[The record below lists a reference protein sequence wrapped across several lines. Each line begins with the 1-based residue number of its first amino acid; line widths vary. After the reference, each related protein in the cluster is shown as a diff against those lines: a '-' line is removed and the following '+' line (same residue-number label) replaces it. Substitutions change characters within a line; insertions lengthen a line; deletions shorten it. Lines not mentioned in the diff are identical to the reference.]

1 MGKSTLFNAL
11 TASKNAEA
19 ANFPFCTID
28 PNIGIVDVVDERLDK
43 LTELSKSKKK
53 IYTNITF
60 VDIAGLVKGAS
71 KGEGLGNKFLSH
83 IREVDAIIHLVR
95 CFDSEKI
102 THVNSK
108 INPVEDLETI
118 KTEIILSDIDIIQ
131 KKLEKGKKKLL
142 EEKQIKILE
151 EKLNQ
156 LNEGKE
162 IFINGSDEKK
172 FLSSLG
178 LLSIKPKIIVC
189 NVDEESLANG
199 NAFTKEVQNKYS
211 NEKVVTICADIEDQI
226 MGLDN
231 SERETFMKE
240 IGLNKTGLNQ
250 LIKEGYELLN
260 LDTFFTSGPE
270 ESRAWTVEKNT
281 PAPKAAS
288 VIHTDFEKKFLTTL
302 GLLSIKPKIIV
313 CNVDEE
319 SLATGNA
326 FTEDVKRKYTAE
338 KIVTICAD
346 IEDQIMG
353 LDNNERETFMKE
365 IGLNKTGLNQLIKE
379 GYDLLNLDT
388 FFTSGPEESRAWT
401 IEKNTLAPQAASVI
415 HTDFEKNF
423 IRAEAVTCEDFIKFG
438 SAEKCKENGKLR
450 IEGKDYIVKD
460 GDVLYF
466 RVNP

>member
-1 MGKSTLFNAL
+1 MGFKCGIVGLPNVGKSTLFNAL

-28 PNIGIVDVVDERLDK
+28 PNIGIVDVVDERLDQLTK
-43 LTELSKSKKK
+43 LSNSKKK

-83 IREVDAIIHLVR
+83 IREVDAIVHLVR
-95 CFDSEKI
+95 CFESDKI

-108 INPVEDLETI
+108 INPLDDLETI
-118 KTEIILSDIDIIQ
+118 KTEIILSDLDIVQ

-142 EEKQIKILE
+142 EEKEVKILE
-151 EKLNQ
+151 DKLKQ
-156 LNEGKE
+156 LNDGKE
-162 IFINGSDEKK
+162 VVSSNKEEEK
-172 FLSSLG
+172 FLTTLG

-189 NVDEESLANG
+189 NVDEDSLAKG
-199 NAFTKEVQNKYS
+199 NSYTESVKKNYS
-211 NEKVVTICADIEDQI
+211 EEKVVTICADIEDQI

-231 SERETFMKE
+231 DERETFMKE

-288 VIHTDFEKKFLTTL
+288 VIHTDFEK
-302 GLLSIKPKIIV
+302 
-313 CNVDEE
+313 
-319 SLATGNA
+319 
-326 FTEDVKRKYTAE
+326 
-338 KIVTICAD
+338 
-346 IEDQIMG
+346 
-353 LDNNERETFMKE
+353 
-365 IGLNKTGLNQLIKE
+365 
-379 GYDLLNLDT
+379 
-388 FFTSGPEESRAWT
+388 
-401 IEKNTLAPQAASVI
+401 
-415 HTDFEKNF
+415 NF
-423 IRAEAVTCEDFIKFG
+423 IRAETVSCEDFIKYG

>member
-1 MGKSTLFNAL
+1 MGFKCGIVGLPNVGKSTLFNAL

-28 PNIGIVDVVDERLDK
+28 PNIGVVDVIDERLDHLSK
-43 LTELSKSKKK
+43 LSKSKKK

-95 CFDSEKI
+95 CFESDKI
-102 THVNSK
+102 THVNSE
-108 INPVEDLETI
+108 INPSNDLETI
-118 KTEIILSDIDIIQ
+118 KTEIILSDIDLIQ

-142 EEKQIKILE
+142 NEKEIEILE
-151 EKLNQ
+151 KKLKQLNQ
-156 LNEGKE
+156 NKDTTIDNE
-162 IFINGSDEKK
+162 DEKK
-172 FLSSLG
+172 
-178 LLSIKPKIIVC
+178 LLS
-189 NVDEESLANG
+189 
-199 NAFTKEVQNKYS
+199 
-211 NEKVVTICADIEDQI
+211 
-226 MGLDN
+226 
-231 SERETFMKE
+231 
-240 IGLNKTGLNQ
+240 
-250 LIKEGYELLN
+250 
-260 LDTFFTSGPE
+260 
-270 ESRAWTVEKNT
+270 
-281 PAPKAAS
+281 
-288 VIHTDFEKKFLTTL
+288 TL

-313 CNVDEE
+313 CNVDEG
-319 SLATGNA
+319 SLGTGNK
-326 FTEDVKRKYTAE
+326 FTQNIKSKYPNE
-338 KIVTICAD
+338 KIINICAD

-353 LDNNERETFMKE
+353 LDKNEKETFMKE
-365 IGLNKTGLNQLIKE
+365 IGLDKTGLNQLIRE
-379 GYDLLNLDT
+379 GYDLLKLDT

-401 IEKNTLAPQAASVI
+401 VKKNTLAPKAAGVI

-466 RVNP
+466 RINP

>member
-1 MGKSTLFNAL
+1 MGFKCGIVGLPNVGKSTLFNAL

-28 PNIGIVDVVDERLDK
+28 PNIGIVDVIDERLDQLAK
-43 LTELSKSKKK
+43 LSSSKKK

-108 INPVEDLETI
+108 ISPSSDLETI
-118 KTEIILSDIDIIQ
+118 KTEIVLSDLDIVQ

-142 EEKQIKILE
+142 ENKEIKILE

-156 LNEGKE
+156 LDKNQEVK
-162 IFINGSDEKK
+162 INNDEENK
-172 FLSSLG
+172 FLSSIG

-189 NVDEESLANG
+189 NLDEENLSKG
-199 NAFTKEVQNKYS
+199 NQYTEEVQNKYP
-211 NEKVVTICADIEDQI
+211 NEKIIKICADIEDQLS
-226 MGLDN
+226 GLDK
-231 SERETFMKE
+231 SEKEAFMQE
-240 IGLNKTGLNQ
+240 IGLNKTGINQ
-250 LIKEGYELLN
+250 LIKEGYDLLK

-270 ESRAWTVEKNT
+270 ESRAWTVRKNT
-281 PAPKAAS
+281 IAPK
-288 VIHTDFEKKFLTTL
+288 
-302 GLLSIKPKIIV
+302 
-313 CNVDEE
+313 
-319 SLATGNA
+319 
-326 FTEDVKRKYTAE
+326 
-338 KIVTICAD
+338 
-346 IEDQIMG
+346 
-353 LDNNERETFMKE
+353 
-365 IGLNKTGLNQLIKE
+365 
-379 GYDLLNLDT
+379 
-388 FFTSGPEESRAWT
+388 
-401 IEKNTLAPQAASVI
+401 AASVI

-423 IRAEAVTCEDFIKFG
+423 IRAEAVSCEDFIKYG

-450 IEGKDYIVKD
+450 IEGKAYIVKD
-460 GDVLYF
+460 GDVLYI

>member
-1 MGKSTLFNAL
+1 MGFKCGIVGLPNVGKSTLFNAL

-28 PNIGIVDVVDERLDK
+28 PNIGIVDVVDKRLDD
-43 LTELSKSKKK
+43 LSKLSNSKKK

-95 CFDSEKI
+95 CFESDKI
-102 THVNSK
+102 THVNSE
-108 INPVEDLETI
+108 INPLNDLETI

-131 KKLEKGKKKLL
+131 KKLEKTKKKLL
-142 EEKQIKILE
+142 SNKEIEILE
-151 EKLNQ
+151 IKLDKLNQ
-156 LNEGKE
+156 GKDQTDENEE
-162 IFINGSDEKK
+162 QNK

-189 NVDEESLANG
+189 NIDEKNLAKGNKFTESV
-199 NAFTKEVQNKYS
+199 KNKYS
-211 NEKVVTICADIEDQI
+211 SEKVVTICADIEDQI
-226 MGLDN
+226 MGLDKN
-231 SERETFMKE
+231 EREIFMKE

-250 LIKEGYELLN
+250 LI
-260 LDTFFTSGPE
+260 
-270 ESRAWTVEKNT
+270 R
-281 PAPKAAS
+281 
-288 VIHTDFEKKFLTTL
+288 
-302 GLLSIKPKIIV
+302 
-313 CNVDEE
+313 
-319 SLATGNA
+319 
-326 FTEDVKRKYTAE
+326 
-338 KIVTICAD
+338 
-346 IEDQIMG
+346 
-353 LDNNERETFMKE
+353 
-365 IGLNKTGLNQLIKE
+365 E
-379 GYDLLNLDT
+379 GYDLLKLDT

-401 IEKNTLAPQAASVI
+401 IKKNTLAPKAASVI

-423 IRAEAVTCEDFIKFG
+423 IRAEAVTCEDFINYG

>member
-1 MGKSTLFNAL
+1 MGFKCGIVGLPNVGKSTLFNAL

-43 LTELSKSKKK
+43 LTKLSNSKKK

-83 IREVDAIIHLVR
+83 IREVDAIVHLVR
-95 CFDSEKI
+95 CFESEKI

-118 KTEIILSDIDIIQ
+118 KTEIMLSDLDIIQ
-131 KKLEKGKKKLL
+131 KLEKGKKKLL
-142 EEKQIKILE
+142 QEKEVKILE
-151 EKLNQ
+151 RKLKQ

-162 IFINGSDEKK
+162 LIFDDE
-172 FLSSLG
+172 
-178 LLSIKPKIIVC
+178 
-189 NVDEESLANG
+189 
-199 NAFTKEVQNKYS
+199 
-211 NEKVVTICADIEDQI
+211 
-226 MGLDN
+226 
-231 SERETFMKE
+231 
-240 IGLNKTGLNQ
+240 
-250 LIKEGYELLN
+250 
-260 LDTFFTSGPE
+260 
-270 ESRAWTVEKNT
+270 
-281 PAPKAAS
+281 
-288 VIHTDFEKKFLTTL
+288 FEKFLTTL

-319 SLATGNA
+319 SLTAGNI
-326 FTEDVKRKYTAE
+326 FTEDVKKYPDE
-338 KIVTICAD
+338 KVVTICAD

-353 LDNNERETFMKE
+353 LDNNEKETFMKE

-401 IEKNTLAPQAASVI
+401 VEKNTLAPQAASVI

-438 SAEKCKENGKLR
+438 SAENVRKMEN
-450 IEGKDYIVKD
+450 
-460 GDVLYF
+460 
-466 RVNP
+466 

>member
-1 MGKSTLFNAL
+1 MGFKCGIVGLPNVGKSTLFNAL

-28 PNIGIVDVVDERLDK
+28 PNIGIVDVVDSRLDK
-43 LTELSKSKKK
+43 LTNLSNSKKK

-95 CFDSEKI
+95 CFESDKI

-108 INPVEDLETI
+108 INPVDDLETI
-118 KTEIILSDIDIIQ
+118 KTEITLSDIEVIQ
-131 KKLEKGKKKLL
+131 KKLDKGKKKILDKK
-142 EEKQIKILE
+142 EVKILE
-151 EKLNQ
+151 EKLDQ
-156 LNEGKE
+156 LNNGEE
-162 IFINGSDEKK
+162 IKLNDEKEKK
-172 FLSSLG
+172 FLSNLG

-189 NVDEESLANG
+189 NVDEESLAKG
-199 NAFTKEVQNKYS
+199 NSFTENVKKNHP
-211 NEKVVTICADIEDQI
+211 NEKIVIICADIEDQI

-231 SERETFMKE
+231 NERENFMKE

-270 ESRAWTVEKNT
+270 ESRAWTVK
-281 PAPKAAS
+281 
-288 VIHTDFEKKFLTTL
+288 
-302 GLLSIKPKIIV
+302 
-313 CNVDEE
+313 
-319 SLATGNA
+319 
-326 FTEDVKRKYTAE
+326 
-338 KIVTICAD
+338 
-346 IEDQIMG
+346 
-353 LDNNERETFMKE
+353 
-365 IGLNKTGLNQLIKE
+365 
-379 GYDLLNLDT
+379 
-388 FFTSGPEESRAWT
+388 
-401 IEKNTLAPQAASVI
+401 KNTLAPKAASVI

-423 IRAEAVTCEDFIKFG
+423 IRAETVTCEDFFKYG

>member
-1 MGKSTLFNAL
+1 MGFKCGIVGLPNVGKSTLFNAL

-19 ANFPFCTID
+19 ANFPFCTIN
-28 PNIGIVDVVDERLDK
+28 PNIGIVDVIDQRLDQLTK
-43 LTELSKSKKK
+43 LSNSKKK

-95 CFDSEKI
+95 CFESDKI
-102 THVNSK
+102 SHVNSK

-118 KTEIILSDIDIIQ
+118 KTEIILSDLDIVQ

-142 EEKQIKILE
+142 QEKEIKILE

-162 IFINGSDEKK
+162 IITNDKLEKE

-189 NVDEESLANG
+189 NVDEDSLSKGNNFTESIKKKYP
-199 NAFTKEVQNKYS
+199 KEKI
-211 NEKVVTICADIEDQI
+211 VTICADIEDQI

-231 SERETFMKE
+231 NERETFMKD

-270 ESRAWTVEKNT
+270 ESRAWTVK
-281 PAPKAAS
+281 
-288 VIHTDFEKKFLTTL
+288 
-302 GLLSIKPKIIV
+302 
-313 CNVDEE
+313 
-319 SLATGNA
+319 
-326 FTEDVKRKYTAE
+326 
-338 KIVTICAD
+338 
-346 IEDQIMG
+346 
-353 LDNNERETFMKE
+353 
-365 IGLNKTGLNQLIKE
+365 
-379 GYDLLNLDT
+379 
-388 FFTSGPEESRAWT
+388 
-401 IEKNTLAPQAASVI
+401 KNTLAPKAASVI

-423 IRAEAVTCEDFIKFG
+423 IRAEAVSCDDFIKYG

>member
-1 MGKSTLFNAL
+1 MGFKCGIVGLPNVGKSTLFNAL

-28 PNIGIVDVVDERLDK
+28 PNIGIVDVVDERLDQLTK
-43 LTELSKSKKK
+43 LSNSKKK

-95 CFDSEKI
+95 CFESDKI

-108 INPVEDLETI
+108 INPVDDLETI
-118 KTEIILSDIDIIQ
+118 KTEIILSDLDIIQ

-142 EEKQIKILE
+142 EEKEIKILE
-151 EKLNQ
+151 DKLKQ
-156 LNEGKE
+156 LNDGKE
-162 IFINGSDEKK
+162 VIVDDKDEEK
-172 FLSSLG
+172 FLTTLG

-189 NVDEESLANG
+189 NVDEESLAKG
-199 NAFTKEVQNKYS
+199 NSFTESVKKNYS
-211 NEKVVTICADIEDQI
+211 DEKVVTICADIEDQI
-226 MGLDN
+226 MGLDKN
-231 SERETFMKE
+231 ERETFMKE

-281 PAPKAAS
+281 TAPK
-288 VIHTDFEKKFLTTL
+288 
-302 GLLSIKPKIIV
+302 
-313 CNVDEE
+313 
-319 SLATGNA
+319 
-326 FTEDVKRKYTAE
+326 
-338 KIVTICAD
+338 
-346 IEDQIMG
+346 
-353 LDNNERETFMKE
+353 
-365 IGLNKTGLNQLIKE
+365 
-379 GYDLLNLDT
+379 
-388 FFTSGPEESRAWT
+388 
-401 IEKNTLAPQAASVI
+401 AASVI

-423 IRAEAVTCEDFIKFG
+423 IRAETVTCEDFIKYG
-438 SAEKCKENGKLR
+438 STEKCKENGKLK

>member
-1 MGKSTLFNAL
+1 MGFKCGIVGLPNVGKSTLFNAL

-28 PNIGIVDVVDERLDK
+28 PNIGIVDVIDERLDK
-43 LTELSKSKKK
+43 LNKLSKSKKK

-95 CFDSEKI
+95 CFESDKI

-108 INPVEDLETI
+108 INPTEDLETI
-118 KTEIILSDIDIIQ
+118 KTEIMLSDIDMIQ
-131 KKLEKGKKKLL
+131 KKLDKGKKKLL
-142 EEKQIKILE
+142 DENEVKIFE
-151 EKLNQ
+151 VKLKQ
-156 LNEGKE
+156 LNEGNE
-162 IFINGSDEKK
+162 ITFNDANENKL
-172 FLSSLG
+172 LSNLG

-189 NVDEESLANG
+189 NVDEESVAKG
-199 NAFTKEVQNKYS
+199 NTFTKNVKNKYPD
-211 NEKVVTICADIEDQI
+211 EKV
-226 MGLDN
+226 
-231 SERETFMKE
+231 
-240 IGLNKTGLNQ
+240 
-250 LIKEGYELLN
+250 
-260 LDTFFTSGPE
+260 
-270 ESRAWTVEKNT
+270 
-281 PAPKAAS
+281 
-288 VIHTDFEKKFLTTL
+288 
-302 GLLSIKPKIIV
+302 
-313 CNVDEE
+313 
-319 SLATGNA
+319 
-326 FTEDVKRKYTAE
+326 
-338 KIVTICAD
+338 VTICAD

-401 IEKNTLAPQAASVI
+401 VKKNTLAPKAASVI

-423 IRAEAVTCEDFIKFG
+423 IRAEAVTCEDFIKYG

-460 GDVLYF
+460 GDVLHF

>member
-1 MGKSTLFNAL
+1 MGFKCGIVGLPNVGKSTLFNAL

-28 PNIGIVDVVDERLDK
+28 PNIGIVDVIDGRLDQLAK
-43 LTELSKSKKK
+43 LSNSKKK

-95 CFDSEKI
+95 CFESDKI

-118 KTEIILSDIDIIQ
+118 KTEIILSDLDIIQ

-142 EEKQIKILE
+142 QEKEIKILE
-151 EKLNQ
+151 EKLN
-156 LNEGKE
+156 
-162 IFINGSDEKK
+162 
-172 FLSSLG
+172 
-178 LLSIKPKIIVC
+178 
-189 NVDEESLANG
+189 
-199 NAFTKEVQNKYS
+199 
-211 NEKVVTICADIEDQI
+211 
-226 MGLDN
+226 
-231 SERETFMKE
+231 
-240 IGLNKTGLNQ
+240 
-250 LIKEGYELLN
+250 LLN
-260 LDTFFTSGPE
+260 AGNE
-270 ESRAWTVEKNT
+270 
-281 PAPKAAS
+281 AS
-288 VIHTDFEKKFLTTL
+288 IIDEFEKKFLTTL

-319 SLATGNA
+319 SLATGNT
-326 FTEDVKRKYTAE
+326 FTEDVKRKYAVE

-365 IGLNKTGLNQLIKE
+365 IGLNKTGLKQLIKE

-401 IEKNTLAPQAASVI
+401 VEKNTLAPQAASVI

-438 SAEKCKENGKLR
+438 STEKCKENGKLR

>member
-1 MGKSTLFNAL
+1 MGFKCGIVGLPNVGKSTLFNAL

-28 PNIGIVDVVDERLDK
+28 PNIGIVDVIDGRLDK
-43 LTELSKSKKK
+43 LAKLSNSKKK

-95 CFDSEKI
+95 CFESDKI

-118 KTEIILSDIDIIQ
+118 KTEIIISDLDIIQ

-142 EEKQIKILE
+142 QEKEIKILE
-151 EKLNQ
+151 EKLN
-156 LNEGKE
+156 
-162 IFINGSDEKK
+162 
-172 FLSSLG
+172 
-178 LLSIKPKIIVC
+178 
-189 NVDEESLANG
+189 
-199 NAFTKEVQNKYS
+199 
-211 NEKVVTICADIEDQI
+211 
-226 MGLDN
+226 
-231 SERETFMKE
+231 
-240 IGLNKTGLNQ
+240 
-250 LIKEGYELLN
+250 LLN
-260 LDTFFTSGPE
+260 AGNE
-270 ESRAWTVEKNT
+270 
-281 PAPKAAS
+281 AS
-288 VIHTDFEKKFLTTL
+288 INDEFEKKFLTTL

-401 IEKNTLAPQAASVI
+401 VEKNTLAPQAASVI